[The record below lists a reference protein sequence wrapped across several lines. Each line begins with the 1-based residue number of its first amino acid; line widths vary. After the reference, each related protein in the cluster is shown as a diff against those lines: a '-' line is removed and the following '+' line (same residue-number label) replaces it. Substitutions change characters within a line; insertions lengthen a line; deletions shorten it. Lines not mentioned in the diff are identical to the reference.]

1 MNKSLGKLTHSLF
14 WFMQIKMTKLKDLKL
29 NYLPKSV
36 IKNYHL
42 IINEKSVYEQHI
54 DYDIKQSEEI
64 RKLTTG

>member
-1 MNKSLGKLTHSLF
+1 
-14 WFMQIKMTKLKDLKL
+14 MQIKMTKLKDLKL

-42 IINEKSVYEQHI
+42 IINGKSVYEQHI